1 MRLSLRALGACLAL
15 LMTASV
21 ASAAKPES
29 TRTSPGQEA
38 KQDGSTTLPPGQVK
52 QNGRDTAPG
61 QVKEPGTPADP
72 HAQLIPL
79 VTEPGPAEDPSLT
92 QLGETVGMAPAGGDV
107 KVRLPGSHEWTTLS
121 DDAPL
126 PLGSAVDAREGLV
139 EIASEATN
147 GVEQNA
153 VVTGAIVRVE
163 QDVLAQG
170 ATELVI
176 GGGDFSRCRDDAQA
190 AAVKARASVKRKR
203 TKSGVVR
210 GLWAAGKGRFRTRG
224 RYGTASVRGTRW
236 ATVDRCS
243 STTVKVFDGIVDVT
257 DLITGRT
264 VAVEAGEKRVIRA
277 AAR

>member
-1 MRLSLRALGACLAL
+1 MRLSLRALLACLAL
-15 LMTASV
+15 LTMTSAV
-21 ASAAKPES
+21 ASAAKPEK
-29 TRTSPGQEA
+29 TKTPPGQEA
-38 KQDGSTTLPPGQVK
+38 KEDGSSVLAPGQVK
-52 QNGRDTAPG
+52 QNGRDSAPG
-61 QVKEPGTPADP
+61 QVKEPGTPAQP
-72 HAQLIPL
+72 NAELIPL
-79 VTEPGPAEDPSLT
+79 VTDPGPAEDPTLT
-92 QLGETVGMAPAGGDV
+92 QLGESVGMAPAGGDV
-107 KVRLPGSHEWTTLS
+107 KVRLPGRHEWTTLS

-163 QDVLAQG
+163 QNVIDQG

-176 GGGDFSRCRDDAQA
+176 GGGDFSGCA
-190 AAVKARASVKRKR
+190 AGAEASAVKARAAARKR

-224 RYGTASVRGTRW
+224 RFGTASVRGTRW

-243 STTVKVFDGIVDVT
+243 TTTVKVFDGVVDVT

-264 VAVEAGEKRVIRA
+264 TAVEAGEKHVVRA
-277 AAR
+277 R

>member
-1 MRLSLRALGACLAL
+1 MRLPIRVLLVCLAVL
-15 LMTASV
+15 TTASV
-21 ASAAKPES
+21 ASAAKPERK
-29 TRTSPGQEA
+29 TPPGQEA
-38 KQDGSTTLPPGQVK
+38 KQDGSATLPPGQVK
-52 QNGRDTAPG
+52 ENGRDSAPG
-61 QVKEPGTPADP
+61 QVKEDGTPAQP
-72 HAQLIPL
+72 QVPAPML
-79 VTEPGPAEDPSLT
+79 TEPGPPADPSLT
-92 QLGETVGMAPAGGDV
+92 QLGESVGMAPAGGDV

-126 PLGSAVDAREGLV
+126 PLGSAVDARDGLV

-163 QDVLAQG
+163 QDVIAQG
-170 ATELVI
+170 TTELVI
-176 GGGDFSRCRDDAQA
+176 GGGDFSRCDEDAEA
-190 AAVKARASVKRKR
+190 AAVKARSAATRRKR

-243 STTVKVFDGIVDVT
+243 STTIKVFDGIVDVT
-257 DLITGRT
+257 DLLTGRT
-264 VAVEAGEKRVIRA
+264 VAVSAGEKRVVRA
-277 AAR
+277 QSR